1 MMKVATS
8 KHCVIY
14 KDMKIIIIVL
24 VKSDPNNTGGPET
37 RNCVCRVLLWLCY
50 QGNK

>member
-1 MMKVATS
+1 MMKVAKS

-14 KDMKIIIIVL
+14 KDFVGKVRRT
-24 VKSDPNNTGGPET
+24 DPNNTGGPET
-37 RNCVCRVLLWLCY
+37 RNSVCRVLLWLCY